1 MVGKKEAAEF
11 LGVSTRTLERQ
22 VTDGKLSVRYEPGA
36 TNNIAMFD
44 EDELANLKAERE
56 VPRIKPQLAL
66 NTPDRDEAAE
76 IVSTPSMGLMGGFL
90 TPFTQLVERLITAL
104 TERDGEKKPTSDTL
118 RGKYLFTLAEAQIV
132 TGLSRELLMTAI
144 KNGELSTRIMGK
156 SYRIKPE
163 ELKEYIQKII

>member
-22 VTDGKLSVRYEPGA
+22 VTDGKISVRYEPGA
-36 TNNIAMFD
+36 TNNVAMFD
-44 EDELANLKAERE
+44 EEELENLRVERQ
-56 VPRIKPQLAL
+56 VPKIKPVVAL
-66 NTPDRDEAAE
+66 NTQNDLLPTQM
-76 IVSTPSMGLMGGFL
+76 VSVPSGSILGGFL

-104 TERDGEKKPTSDTL
+104 TDREGDKKPTSDTL

-132 TGLSRELLMTAI
+132 TGLSREILTTAI

-163 ELKEYIQKII
+163 ELKEYIQNIV